1 MLVIFYPYQTPIKIS
16 MKSVKDMQK
25 FDKTLELNMTAEQFL
40 AGCAFMIFIV
50 IVIFY
55 FIVDKIYHQTVRLET
70 KIHNLQHE
78 LTSIK
83 VDVEATRYTV
93 DEMNKKIRW

>member
-1 MLVIFYPYQTPIKIS
+1 VLVIFYPYQTP
-16 MKSVKDMQK
+16 MKNSEDMQK
-25 FDKTLELNMTAEQFL
+25 LVLTLGLHMTAEQFL
-40 AGCAFMIFIV
+40 AGCAFMIFVV

-70 KIHNLQHE
+70 KIHNLHYD
-78 LTSIK
+78 LTSVK

>member
-1 MLVIFYPYQTPIKIS
+1 

-25 FDKTLELNMTAEQFL
+25 FVKTLELNMTAEQFL

-50 IVIFY
+50 SIIFY
-55 FIVDKIYHQTVRLET
+55 FIVDKIFNQTVRIET

-78 LTSIK
+78 ITSIK
-83 VDVEATRYTV
+83 VDVEATRYIV
-93 DEMNKKIRW
+93 DEVNKKIR